1 MLFCTVVSLKV
12 NSMNV
17 FDVKKKVLDAEIFP
31 QHTIVDLNS
40 GSTFLVLFS
49 QGKPLMLKG
58 SKHTHTHTHTDT
70 HTHTPV
76 HVDHFYLLKN
86 SGAIKSMSKKQQKC
100 SISSYT
106 LPELFGTRFV
116 SHRVRA
122 LERMLSSE

>member
-49 QGKPLMLKG
+49 QEKPLMLKG
-58 SKHTHTHTHTDT
+58 SKHTHTDT
-70 HTHTPV
+70 HTHT
-76 HVDHFYLLKN
+76 HTHTSTCGSLLLV
-86 SGAIKSMSKKQQKC
+86 KKLWCNKIYVQEAAKVLNIFLHPPRIIWHKVC
-100 SISSYT
+100 ISSC
-106 LPELFGTRFV
+106 
-116 SHRVRA
+116 
-122 LERMLSSE
+122 